1 MAWMQTKQ
9 VEIQGT
15 RLSDVQHIAP
25 SRLQANPLNSDF
37 FREES
42 DDYFTK
48 LREDVRTRGIIVP
61 LLAKKDDVLLAGHN
75 RLRVALELGLE
86 TVPVQY
92 VLDALPEKAE
102 REFIIKDNLYRR
114 QFSTSEWIQLYQ
126 KLYPDFD
133 QIIQQEMRGGG
144 LKWSKGNDSQHKTE
158 HSVLLSET
166 TNEQRRLTAQNIAE
180 DTGQKTSAVQ
190 KQLTKYRKELLT
202 KSKNNEAP
210 KKNATKN
217 EPSKDINSSVTTD
230 AEKYLSK
237 IRVSLQ
243 KQNPKTIRAVLKKIE
258 IFKAEIENLL

>member
-1 MAWMQTKQ
+1 MQTKQ

-144 LKWSKGNDSQHKTE
+144 LKWTNKSSALSKTE
-158 HSVLLSET
+158 RSVLPVEPNT
-166 TNEQRRLTAQNIAE
+166 EQRRLTAQTIAE

-190 KQLTKYRKELLT
+190 KQLTKYRKELTGKKFESESIKQKTSPTPSTT
-202 KSKNNEAP
+202 KQTND
-210 KKNATKN
+210 T
-217 EPSKDINSSVTTD
+217 VTSE
-230 AEKYLSK
+230 AEKYFEK
-237 IRVSLQ
+237 IRQSLK
-243 KQNPKTIRAVLKKIE
+243 KQNPKTIRAILKKIE
-258 IFKAEIENLL
+258 LLKTDIEKML